1 MILLIQAGDR
11 TVSKQM
17 TNTANHTTVTRW
29 DDHMQCYAPTVVANH
44 LTPATVRDIVDS
56 ALDVINDQTGIRFNK
71 FLTKDAEK
79 RVAEAIELAL
89 LHSKLTA

>member
-1 MILLIQAGDR
+1 MLYDELKRETAPFQ
-11 TVSKQM
+11 KQM
-17 TNTANHTTVTRW
+17 T
-29 DDHMQCYAPTVVANH
+29 NH

-56 ALDVINDQTGIRFNK
+56 ALDVINDETGIRFNK

-89 LHSKLTA
+89 LHSNLTA

>member
-1 MILLIQAGDR
+1 MCNNDFKRETAPIQN
-11 TVSKQM
+11 QM
-17 TNTANHTTVTRW
+17 T
-29 DDHMQCYAPTVVANH
+29 NH

-79 RVAEAIELAL
+79 RVAQAIELAL
-89 LHSKLTA
+89 LHSNLTA

>member
-1 MILLIQAGDR
+1 
-11 TVSKQM
+11 M
-17 TNTANHTTVTRW
+17 T
-29 DDHMQCYAPTVVANH
+29 NH
-44 LTPATVRDIVDS
+44 LTPAIVRDIVES

-89 LHSKLTA
+89 LHSNLTA

>member
-1 MILLIQAGDR
+1 
-11 TVSKQM
+11 M
-17 TNTANHTTVTRW
+17 T
-29 DDHMQCYAPTVVANH
+29 NH

-56 ALDVINDQTGIRFNK
+56 ALDVINDQAGIRFNK

-89 LHSKLTA
+89 LHSNLTA

>member
-1 MILLIQAGDR
+1 MRECKWRVAVAKCQWHVVWCSQAGDR
-11 TVSKQM
+11 TISRHM
-17 TNTANHTTVTRW
+17 T
-29 DDHMQCYAPTVVANH
+29 NH

-89 LHSKLTA
+89 LHSNLTA